1 MLEVIREQFLIYGS
15 MENYLTAGD
24 LALIENRRGWN
35 NGCYYGGDYG
45 HYHQRN
51 GMAATGIGLA
61 AGLGGAA
68 LLGVIAIG
76 WGINQASLSRAK
88 GAEQATNLLAANMNQ
103 LTQLAIAEKASREA
117 AILAER
123 NSREG
128 WQTAHAPTIRQYV
141 DVQTGAGAL
150 AGAGAN
156 STSNALAQAE
166 AQIVANAL
174 TGVSQRCP
182 TPVAL
187 YSAPQPC
194 NCPASNCCNG

>member
-1 MLEVIREQFLIYGS
+1 

-24 LALIENRRGWN
+24 LALIENRRN
-35 NGCYYGGDYG
+35 YGGYG
-45 HYHQRN
+45 YGDGCGCGCGYHRRD

-68 LLGVIAIG
+68 LLGVLAVG

-128 WQTAHAPTIRQYV
+128 WQTAHAPSIRNYV
-141 DVQTGAGAL
+141 DVQTGAL
-150 AGAGAN
+150 AGANAN
-156 STSNALAQAE
+156 AVSNAWAQAE
-166 AQIVANAL
+166 ANLLSSAL
-174 TGVSQRCP
+174 MNRTQVCPQEVTLVSKQNCPCP
-182 TPVAL
+182 T
-187 YSAPQPC
+187 SC
-194 NCPASNCCNG
+194 SCNG

>member
-76 WGINQASLSRAK
+76 WGIN
-88 GAEQATNLLAANMNQ
+88 
-103 LTQLAIAEKASREA
+103 KASEA
-117 AILAER
+117 RSNGAMQANTMLANNLNQMSSLLLAER
-123 NSREG
+123 SSREG
-128 WQTAHAPTIRQYV
+128 WQNYHAPSMTQYV
-141 DVQTGAGAL
+141 NATAN
-150 AGAGAN
+150 AGAGAG
-156 STSNALAQAE
+156 SLSNAQSSALAQAE
-166 AQIVANAL
+166 ANLLSSAL
-174 TGVSQRCP
+174 LGQTRACP
-182 TPVAL
+182 QEVTLVTKQNCP
-187 YSAPQPC
+187 
-194 NCPASNCCNG
+194 CPASNCYNG